1 MNGKTIYFAAAALA
15 ALAAA
20 ACSKDGGASVPGDK
34 AVAAKVSADIGGV
47 QSRAAGSSW
56 AQGDAIGIS
65 TTSLTKTEYANI
77 PYGYDGSGFKPDGT
91 VIYFQSEEEVTF
103 SAYYPFAGVAG
114 TSAGTVTA
122 TTSAAVQTAAAQT
135 AIDFLY
141 ASGAKADKTKPT
153 ISFTDKSGSG
163 GADNSFTHRMSQIT
177 LKFIEGDD
185 MLFTDKLTSYTLKG
199 LRLGGTFNTLTGV
212 AAADADL
219 SGGDLTIALSGVSSD
234 AGVYAAAPLILF
246 PQEVSGGEIAL
257 EVTVDGEVYKT
268 SLVIAALEAGNN
280 YIFPVTVRKTGLS
293 AGQAELKGWT
303 DVIGAS
309 ADATM

>member
-1 MNGKTIYFAAAALA
+1 MNGKTIYFFAAALA
-15 ALAAA
+15 ALAVA
-20 ACSKDGGASVPGDK
+20 ACSKDGGSSVPEDK
-34 AVAAKVSADIGGV
+34 AVAAKVTADIGGV

-56 AQGDAIGIS
+56 AQDDAIGIS
-65 TTSLTKTEYANI
+65 TVSGTKTEYANI
-77 PYGYDGSGFKPDGT
+77 PYKYDGSGFKPDGT

-103 SAYYPFAGVAG
+103 SAYYPFSGAAG

-122 TTSAAVQTAAAQT
+122 TTLASDQTASAQP

-141 ASGAKADKTKPT
+141 ASGAKADKANPT

-163 GADNSFTHRMSQIT
+163 GADNSFSHRMSQIT

-185 MLFTDKLTSYTLKG
+185 MLFTGKLTSYTLKG
-199 LRLGGTFNTLTGV
+199 LRLGGAFNTVTGL
-212 AAADADL
+212 AAADASL
-219 SGGDLTIALSGVSSD
+219 SGGELTMALSGVSSD
-234 AGVYAAAPLILF
+234 AGVYTAAPLILF
-246 PQEVSGGEIAL
+246 PQTVSEGKIAL

-268 SLVIAALEAGNN
+268 SLAIAALEAGNN

-303 DVIGAS
+303 DIVGDS